1 MLLAHAGGVDEAAVI
16 VLPLLI
22 FAGFLLAERRVRR
35 REREGAELE
44 QTRPVPE
51 ESA

>member
-22 FAGFLLAERRVRR
+22 FAAFMIAERRVRK
-35 REREGAELE
+35 REQAVERAR
-44 QTRPVPE
+44 QDAPE
-51 ESA
+51 ETA

>member
-22 FAGFLLAERRVRR
+22 FAGFMYAERRVRR
-35 REREGAELE
+35 RERAELE
-44 QTRPVPE
+44 QSTPTSE
-51 ESA
+51 ESP